1 MCILLPSLTCIRKHL
16 LTDMCISKLII
27 FCIWV
32 FYLGFNKCNMMTYCT
47 YEWTQWYWNRVW
59 FLCCG
64 GVQTMEKEMSADC
77 TERFKDGHELLSFVW
92 WISCSSFRLYS
103 SSPRLRLSTK
113 IILHMSIP
121 VLSFFMLMI
130 FIKKKDL
137 CICFIY
143 CCLSLCPFS
152 FGHCVVCPFSF
163 GHCVVCPFS
172 FGHCVVCS
180 SIYVFW

>member
-1 MCILLPSLTCIRKHL
+1 MHFERFIMLTCY
-16 LTDMCISKLII
+16 TVMAMCISIPI
-27 FCIWV
+27 MFCIWV
-32 FYLGFNKCNMMTYCT
+32 GAFLARHKNIFYVGFTNVLCMNMMIYCT
-47 YEWTQWYWNRVW
+47 YEWNSWYWNSVW

-103 SSPRLRLSTK
+103 SSPRLRFSTK

-130 FIKKKDL
+130 FIKKKVL
-137 CICFIY
+137 CVCFIDR
-143 CCLSLCPFS
+143 CLSLCPFS
-152 FGHCVVCPFSF
+152 FGHCVVCP
-163 GHCVVCPFS
+163 
-172 FGHCVVCS
+172 